1 MKLKS
6 DKCFWQFLSS
16 NKRFATVAVALIFG
30 VLLIL
35 IGSNSDAL
43 PEKSQITAEE
53 GIAELC
59 SMTDGVGECRVHL
72 TYREDGGEERV
83 YAVAIICEGADSV
96 AVRERLTSLVCSLYG
111 IGANRVEILKMKK

>member
-6 DKCFWQFLSS
+6 DKCFLQFLSS
-16 NKRFATVAVALIFG
+16 GKGFTLVAVALILG

-35 IGSNSDAL
+35 IGSNKAKIA
-43 PEKSQITAEE
+43 EKSISPTEI
-53 GIAELC
+53 GIEELC
-59 SMTDGVGECRVHL
+59 SMTEGAGECRVHI
-72 TYREDGGEERV
+72 TYREVGDEELV

-96 AVRERLTSLVCSLYG
+96 SVRERLTSLVCSLYG

>member
-16 NKRFATVAVALIFG
+16 NKRLATVGVALIFG

-43 PEKSQITAEE
+43 PEKNQIAAEE

-59 SMTDGVGECRVHL
+59 SMTDGVGECRVHI
-72 TYREDGGEERV
+72 TYRENDGEKTV
-83 YAVAIICEGADSV
+83 YAVAIICDGADSV

>member
-6 DKCFWQFLSS
+6 DKCFLQFLSS
-16 NKRFATVAVALIFG
+16 GKRLTPVAVALVLG

-35 IGSNSDAL
+35 IGSNKIEGA
-43 PEKSQITAEE
+43 EKTTSASEI
-53 GIAELC
+53 GIEELC
-59 SMTDGVGECRVHL
+59 SMTEGVGECRVHI
-72 TYREDGGEERV
+72 TYREDSGEELV